1 MRGRV
6 MRLDGGI
13 AIIRTDRADLTVA
26 ADPTWRA
33 GDLIVDDRVER
44 DFGGG
49 DFPTPHHEAA
59 RMPRPRLENL
69 RKRATAMAA
78 LRAFFAARDFLEVET
93 PLLVRAPGLEVNL
106 EAIPA
111 GRSHGP
117 EWLITSPEF
126 QMKRLLAA
134 GCERIVQVCKC
145 FRDEESG
152 AHHAREFTMIEWYRG
167 WHDLDAIIADTEQ
180 LCAAVAMAV
189 NGTTV
194 VTRGSRSIDLAPP
207 WQRITVRDAMQR
219 WANVTVDGDESADE
233 LRARVVAAGINVGT
247 ALAWDDVFYAAF
259 VERVDPAIAALSH
272 PLLLT
277 EWPTPL
283 AALARRK
290 ADNPRVA
297 ERFEAYAFGLELAN
311 AFGELT
317 DPDEQRRRFAADI
330 DARAT
335 RGRRPVPMDERL
347 LDALVEGLPPSA
359 GIALGFDRLVMLVT
373 GATQIRDVLTF
384 ADDER

>member
-6 MRLDGGI
+6 MRIDGGI
-13 AIIRTDRADLTVA
+13 AIIRTDRADITVA
-26 ADPTWRA
+26 AEPNWRP
-33 GDLIVDDRVER
+33 GDLVVDDRIER

-49 DFPTPHHEAA
+49 DFPTPQHEAA
-59 RMPRPRLENL
+59 RMPRARLENL
-69 RKRATAMAA
+69 RKRAAAMAA

-111 GRSHGP
+111 GRGPAP

-145 FRDEESG
+145 FRDEEAG

-167 WHDLDAIIADTEQ
+167 WDDLESIIADTEQ
-180 LCAAVAMAV
+180 LAAAVAMAV

-194 VTRGSRSIDLAPP
+194 ITRGVQSIDLAPP
-207 WQRITVRDAMQR
+207 WQRITVRDAMHR
-219 WANVTVDGDESADE
+219 WANVLVDGDEPADV
-233 LRARVVAAGINVGT
+233 LRARVVAAGIDVGNAT
-247 ALAWDDVFYAAF
+247 AWDDVFYAAF
-259 VERVDPAIAALSH
+259 VARADPAIAGLPY

-277 EWPTPL
+277 EWPAPL

-290 ADNPRVA
+290 ADDPRVA

-317 DPDEQRRRFAADI
+317 DPHEQRRRFADDI
-330 DARAT
+330 AARAA

-373 GATQIRDVLTF
+373 GATQIRDVLSF